1 MDYILILLETDFVPE
16 LHSHVC
22 RCTVELVLEGNI
34 VLCNDV
40 LGFRLTEYLKLKD
53 WTNLKNG
60 LS

>member
-1 MDYILILLETDFVPE
+1 MDYIFILLENDFVPE
-16 LHSHVC
+16 LHSQVC

-34 VLCNDV
+34 LVRNDV

-53 WTNLKNG
+53 WANLKNG